1 MRNYRKNSICFL
13 TSTRIIKNDIIED
26 MTDINK
32 FLSDMQKS
40 LKHDRQNNGG
50 KSDYNRVKNDLRRL
64 FERNAAMVGEL
75 ADSVYEY
82 WENEYIYRS
91 ADITAE
97 PSEENQN
104 RLAAYLAFLEN
115 SDEFQELISD
125 ADWNEFGRL
134 VNFEAEDLDVDVLQ
148 DLMKILVSKGAY

>member
-1 MRNYRKNSICFL
+1 
-13 TSTRIIKNDIIED
+13 

-32 FLSDMQKS
+32 FLSDMQKA
-40 LKHDRQNNGG
+40 LKHTRQDNGG
-50 KSDYNRVKNDLRRL
+50 KSSYDLVKGDLCRL
-64 FERNAAMVGEL
+64 FERTAAAVGEL
-75 ADSVYEY
+75 ADSIFEY

-91 ADITAE
+91 ADLTWE
-97 PSEENQN
+97 PNEENQN

-115 SDEFQELISD
+115 SDEYQELISD
-125 ADWNEFGRL
+125 ADWEEFGRL

>member
-1 MRNYRKNSICFL
+1 
-13 TSTRIIKNDIIED
+13 

-40 LKHDRQNNGG
+40 LKYDRQNNGG

-64 FERNAAMVGEL
+64 FERNASIVGEL
-75 ADSVYEY
+75 ADSIFEY
-82 WENEYIYRS
+82 WENEYIYRA
-91 ADITAE
+91 ADIKAE

-125 ADWNEFGRL
+125 DDWNEFGRL

>member
-1 MRNYRKNSICFL
+1 
-13 TSTRIIKNDIIED
+13 

-32 FLSDMQKS
+32 FLTDLQKA

-64 FERNAAMVGEL
+64 FERNAAAVGEL
-75 ADSVYEY
+75 ADSVFEY

-91 ADITAE
+91 SDLVWE

-104 RLAAYLAFLEN
+104 RLGAYLAFLEN
-115 SDEFQELISD
+115 SDELQELISD
-125 ADWNEFGRL
+125 ADWQEFGRL
-134 VNFEAEDLDVDVLQ
+134 VNFEAEELDVSVLQ
-148 DLMKILVSKGAY
+148 DLMRILVSKGAY

>member
-1 MRNYRKNSICFL
+1 
-13 TSTRIIKNDIIED
+13 

-32 FLSDMQKS
+32 FLSDVEKT

-50 KSDYNRVKNDLRRL
+50 KSDYKRVKDDLRRL
-64 FERNAAMVGEL
+64 FERNAAAVGQL
-75 ADSVYEY
+75 ADSVFEY

-91 ADITAE
+91 ADLE
-97 PSEENQN
+97 WQPDEENRN

-125 ADWNEFGRL
+125 SDWEEFGRL
-134 VNFEAEDLDVDVLQ
+134 VNFEAEDLDVGVLQ

>member
-1 MRNYRKNSICFL
+1 
-13 TSTRIIKNDIIED
+13 

-32 FLSDMQKS
+32 FLTDIQKS
-40 LKHDRQNNGG
+40 IKHDRQNNSG
-50 KSDYNRVKNDLRRL
+50 KTDYNRVKNDLRRL
-64 FERNAAMVGEL
+64 FERNAAAVGEL

-91 ADITAE
+91 ADMSEE
-97 PSEENQN
+97 PTEENQN

-115 SDEFQELISD
+115 SDEYQELISD
-125 ADWNEFGRL
+125 DDWNEFGRL
-134 VNFEAEDLDVDVLQ
+134 VNFEAEELDVDVLQ

>member
-1 MRNYRKNSICFL
+1 
-13 TSTRIIKNDIIED
+13 

-50 KSDYNRVKNDLRRL
+50 KSDYNRVKNDIRRL
-64 FERNAAMVGEL
+64 FERNAAVVGEL
-75 ADSVYEY
+75 ADSIFEY
-82 WENEYIYRS
+82 WENEYVYRS
-91 ADITAE
+91 ADIKAE
-97 PSEENQN
+97 PTEENQN

-125 ADWNEFGRL
+125 EDWNELGRL